1 MQRIKEKIFNL
12 PEIKQF
18 AQYANRKKNL
28 QITGITGS
36 FRAFLLEYLL
46 RQTQRP
52 VLYVAADL
60 DSAEKLRD
68 DFELVAGNEDLAFL
82 PPVEFEPFDRSEPN
96 PSVLRLRIES
106 IQKMIENDRWLAVTT
121 PQGILEMWPKTEAF
135 LDRELYLKKGMSVS
149 FERLIPQLVEM
160 GLSRV
165 EIVENV
171 GEFSVRGGI
180 VDIYIYNYDDPIRLE
195 FFGNEIDSIRFFDV
209 ISQRSLQAT
218 DEVVLLPNLE
228 RNEQQVFIDELMPPD
243 TILFFEDLAATKA
256 QIDSVAEKVAQGR
269 WEEVFE
275 NDHDEDLEPPD
286 SEPKRY
292 LPPDRFQAFVQSH
305 QVLESGLVR
314 NPSVEQLK
322 FRVLPHPQFHGR
334 MKLFLQYLQKKHSDA
349 QDHNIAI
356 QVSNEEQKERLLDI
370 FEEEGLEFYGRI
382 LFGTLH
388 NGFILPDAGLEILT
402 DHEIFHRFKRK
413 KGYKRFKSGAYLR
426 QLSGLNLY
434 DYVVHVD
441 YGIGQYLG
449 METLNYGTIKKECVK
464 IGYRDG
470 DHLYVT
476 VDRLNRV
483 QKYSSESGAPPKL
496 TKLGSAEWD
505 RVKQRT
511 KESIQKIAGELIQIY
526 AARKAQGGHRFSPDN
541 YLLKELEASFPYEE
555 TPDQLKS
562 IEEVKRDMESEQPM
576 DRLLCG
582 DVGFGKTEVAL
593 RAAFKAILDG
603 KQVAM
608 LVPTTILAFQ
618 HYETFRERFK
628 EFPVTVEMLTRFRT
642 AAQQKKILADLAEG
656 KVDLVIGTHRLLS
669 KDIRFKDLGLLIV
682 DEEQRFGVRQKE
694 LLKKMRISVDVLSMT
709 ATPIPRTLHIA
720 LMGARDLSNIDTPPS
735 NRLPVHTEIMHWND
749 RKLRNIILKEM
760 ERGGQVYFVHNRVET
775 IEGVRETL
783 SQIVPEAKIAVGH
796 GKLKESQLENVMLD
810 FMHGKYDVLLAT
822 MIIENGLDIPNVNTI
837 IINRADR
844 FGLAQLYQLRGRVG
858 RSNQQA
864 YAYLIVPPMHK
875 LSSLAQKRLRAILDF
890 TDLGSGYQV
899 ALRDLELRGAGNL
912 LGKEQSGF
920 VQSVGFEMYT
930 KILDEAVQEMKQG
943 IVPSG
948 ERKEEPVSR
957 PTDPKLDVDFDLLI
971 PASYVPY
978 ELERISIYHRLVNFT
993 SIEQTEELKEELKD
1007 RFGAFP
1013 PELELF
1019 LLAIDI
1025 KILAGRLFAERVIVN
1040 DEKIKLI
1047 FGEHAEKE
1055 DRFFSELIPR
1065 MMEQKMAPVQFLN
1078 QKTLGVE
1085 FRISGEDKMERMV
1098 FARNLLHNI
1107 VNKG

>member
-1 MQRIKEKIFNL
+1 MQRIKDSIAKI
-12 PEIKQF
+12 PELHKLIQF
-18 AQYANRKKNL
+18 IDQKKNL
-28 QITGITGS
+28 QLSGLSGS
-36 FRAFLLEYLL
+36 FRAFVLDYLL
-46 RQTQRP
+46 KHSDRP
-52 VLYVAADL
+52 LLYIASDL

-68 DFELVAGNEDLAFL
+68 DFELIHNADDLAFL
-82 PPVEFEPFDRSEPN
+82 PPLEFEPFDRSEPN
-96 PSVLRLRIES
+96 PSLLRLRIES
-106 IQKMIENDRWLAVTT
+106 TQKIIEMDQWLAVTT
-121 PQGILEMWPKTEAF
+121 SQGLLETWPKAETF
-135 LDRELYLKKGMSVS
+135 VDFQLYLKTGMTLS
-149 FERLIPQLVEM
+149 FEKLIPQLADM

-180 VDIYIYNYDDPIRLE
+180 VDVYIWNYDDPIRIE
-195 FFGNEIDSIRFFDV
+195 FFGDEIDSIRFFDV
-209 ISQRSLQAT
+209 ISQRSLSQT
-218 DEVVLLPNLE
+218 NEVVLLPNLE
-228 RNEQQVFIDELMPPD
+228 RREQQVFIDEIIP
-243 TILFFEDLAATKA
+243 TEAILIFEDLAATGA
-256 QIDSVAEKVAQGR
+256 HIETVAEKAR
-269 WEEVFE
+269 DWHPEEISE
-275 NDHDEDLEPPD
+275 EDEDIEL
-286 SEPKRY
+286 SGTEPKAY
-292 LPPDRFQAFVQSH
+292 LSPERFKSFIKKH
-305 QVLESGLVR
+305 QVLKSDLVR
-314 NPSVEQLK
+314 DAAVKHLK
-322 FRVLPHPQFHGR
+322 FHVQPHPQFHGR
-334 MKLFLQYLQKKHSDA
+334 LKLFLQYLKNRHVHDEDQA
-349 QDHNIAI
+349 VVI
-356 QVSNEEQKERLLDI
+356 QVNTEEQRERLFDI
-370 FEEEGLEFYGRI
+370 FEEEGLEFRGR
-382 LFGTLH
+382 LMLGTLH
-388 NGFILPDAGLEILT
+388 NGFVLPDLPLEILT
-402 DHEIFHRFKRK
+402 DHEIFQRFKRK

-441 YGIGQYLG
+441 YGIGRYLG
-449 METLNYGTIKKECVK
+449 METLNYGNVKKECIK

-483 QKYSSESGAPPKL
+483 QKYSSESGPPPKL
-496 TKLGSAEWD
+496 TKLGTAEWD
-505 RVKQRT
+505 RAKQKT
-511 KESIQKIAGELIQIY
+511 KESIQKIAGELIRIY
-526 AARKAQGGHRFSPDN
+526 AARKAQGGHRFSPDS

-562 IEEVKRDMESEQPM
+562 IQEVKQDMESDQPM

-603 KQVAM
+603 KQVAL

-618 HYETFRERFK
+618 HYETFRQRFE

-642 AAQQKKILADLAEG
+642 PKQQKKIIAQLAEG
-656 KVDLVIGTHRLLS
+656 KIDLIIGTHRLLS

-694 LLKKMRISVDVLSMT
+694 ELKKLRVSVDVLSMT

-735 NRLPVHTEIMHWND
+735 NRLPVHTEIIHWNE
-749 RKLRNIILKEM
+749 RKLRNIILREM

-775 IEGVRETL
+775 IEGVKEAL
-783 SQIVPEAKIAVGH
+783 EEIVPEAKIAVGH
-796 GKLKESQLENVMLD
+796 GQLREHLLEKVMLD

-822 MIIENGLDIPNVNTI
+822 MIIENGLDIPNVNTM

-858 RSNQQA
+858 RSSEQA
-864 YAYLIVPPMHK
+864 YAYLLVPPMHK
-875 LSSLAQKRLRAILDF
+875 LSSLAQKRLRAIMDF
-890 TDLGSGYQV
+890 TDLGSGYKV

-930 KILDEAVQEMKQG
+930 RILDEAVQEMRRG
-943 IVPSG
+943 VTDVG
-948 ERKEEPVSR
+948 EQKEEGPTSR

-971 PASYVPY
+971 PAAYIPY

-993 SIEQTEELKEELKD
+993 SIEQTEALKEELKD
-1007 RFGAFP
+1007 RFGTFP

-1040 DEKIKLI
+1040 ASKIKLI

-1055 DRFFSELIPR
+1055 ETFFSELIPR
-1065 MMEQKMAPVQFLN
+1065 MMNQKMAPVHFLN
-1078 QKTLGVE
+1078 QKNLGVE
-1085 FRISGEDKMERMV
+1085 FEIKGQDKKERML

-1107 VNKG
+1107 VYNR

>member
-1 MQRIKEKIFNL
+1 MQRIKDKIARL
-12 PEIKQF
+12 SELRQL
-18 AQYANRKKNL
+18 KKLTDQKNNL
-28 QITGITGS
+28 QITGLTGS
-36 FRAFLLEYLL
+36 LRAFVLQYLL
-46 RQTQRP
+46 QNSKRP
-52 VLYVAADL
+52 LLYVAADL
-60 DSAEKLRD
+60 DSAEKFRD
-68 DFELVAGNEDLAFL
+68 DFDLIHGTDDLAFL
-82 PPVEFEPFDRSEPN
+82 PPLEFEPFDRSEAN

-106 IQKMIENDRWLAVTT
+106 MQKMLERDSWLAITT
-121 PQGILEMWPKTEAF
+121 PQGLLETWPRAEDF
-135 LDRELYLKKGMSVS
+135 VDSQLYLKKGMSFS
-149 FERLIPQLVEM
+149 FEKLIPQLVKM
-160 GLSRV
+160 GLTRV

-180 VDIYIYNYDDPIRLE
+180 VDVYVWNYDDPVRLE
-195 FFGNEIDSIRFFDV
+195 FFGDQIESLRFFDV
-209 ISQRSLQAT
+209 ISQRSLKQT

-228 RNEQQVFIDELMPPD
+228 QAEQRVFIDGIIPSGTL
-243 TILFFEDLAATKA
+243 LFFEDLNMARAH
-256 QIDSVAEKVAQGR
+256 IESVAVKARNYQAEIAEEDDDDFTMLPAKDKVYLSPKQ
-269 WEEVFE
+269 FE
-275 NDHDEDLEPPD
+275 
-286 SEPKRY
+286 
-292 LPPDRFQAFVQSH
+292 AFVKTH
-305 QVLESGLVR
+305 QVLKSDLVCDT
-314 NPSVEQLK
+314 SVKHVL
-322 FRVLPHPQFHGR
+322 FRAQPHPQFHGR
-334 MKLFLQYLQKKHSDA
+334 LKLFLQYLKKKHVHDEDQA
-349 QDHNIAI
+349 IVI
-356 QVSNEEQKERLLDI
+356 QVNNEEQKERLFDI
-370 FEEEGLEFYGRI
+370 FEEEGLEFRGR
-382 LFGTLH
+382 LMLGTLH
-388 NGFILPDAGLEILT
+388 GGFVLPDIPLEILT
-402 DHEIFHRFKRK
+402 DHEIFRRFKRK
-413 KGYKRFKSGAYLR
+413 KGYRRFKSGAYLR

-449 METLNYGTIKKECVK
+449 METLNYGSVKKECIK

-483 QKYSSESGAPPKL
+483 QKYSSESGPPPRL
-496 TKLGSAEWD
+496 TKLGTSEWD
-505 RVKQRT
+505 RTKQKT
-511 KESIQKIAGELIQIY
+511 KESIQKIAGELIRIY
-526 AARKAQGGHRFSPDN
+526 AARKAQGGYRFSPDN

-562 IEEVKRDMESEQPM
+562 IREVKQDMESDQPM

-603 KQVAM
+603 KQVAL

-618 HYETFRERFK
+618 HYETFRQRFRD
-628 EFPVTVEMLTRFRT
+628 FPVTVEMLTRFRT
-642 AAQQKKILADLAEG
+642 SAQQKKIIAELAEG
-656 KVDLVIGTHRLLS
+656 KIDLIIGTHRLLS
-669 KDIRFKDLGLLIV
+669 NDIRFKDLGLLIV

-694 LLKKMRISVDVLSMT
+694 ELKKLRVSVDVLSMT

-735 NRLPVHTEIMHWND
+735 NRLPVHTEIMHWNE
-749 RKLRNIILKEM
+749 RKIRNIILREM

-775 IEGVRETL
+775 IEGVKEALTE
-783 SQIVPEAKIAVGH
+783 IVPEAKIAVGH
-796 GKLKESQLENVMLD
+796 GQLKERQLEQVMLD

-822 MIIENGLDIPNVNTI
+822 MIIENGLDIPNVNTM

-858 RSNQQA
+858 RSSEQA

-875 LSSLAQKRLRAILDF
+875 LSSLAQKRLRAIMDF
-890 TDLGSGYQV
+890 TDLGSGYKV

-930 KILDEAVQEMKQG
+930 KILDEAVQEMRRG
-943 IVPSG
+943 ITNIG
-948 ERKEEPVSR
+948 EQKEEAHVSR

-971 PASYVPY
+971 PSAYIPY

-993 SIEQTEELKEELKD
+993 SIEQTEQLKEELKD

-1025 KILAGRLFAERVIVN
+1025 KILAGRLFADRVVVN
-1040 DEKIKLI
+1040 TQKIKLF
-1047 FGEHAEKE
+1047 FGSHAEKE
-1055 DRFFSELIPR
+1055 ECFFSELIPA
-1065 MMEQKMAPVQFLN
+1065 MMNQKMAPVHFLN
-1078 QKTLGVE
+1078 QKNLAVE
-1085 FRISGEDKMERMV
+1085 FQIKGADKKERMV

-1107 VNKG
+1107 VYNR

>member
-1 MQRIKEKIFNL
+1 MQRIKETIFNL
-12 PEIKQF
+12 PELKQF
-18 AQYANRKKNL
+18 NGLLKKEKNL
-28 QITGITGS
+28 QISGLTGS

-46 RQTQRP
+46 EHARQP
-52 VLYVAADL
+52 ILYVATDL

-68 DFELVAGNEDLAFL
+68 DFELIAGSEALAFL
-82 PPVEFEPFDRSEPN
+82 PPLEFEPFDRSEAN
-96 PSVLRLRIES
+96 PSVLRLRIEAR
-106 IQKMIENDRWLAVTT
+106 QKMIEHDRWLAVTT
-121 PQGILEMWPKTEAF
+121 PQGLVELWPKAEEF
-135 LDRELYLKKGMSVS
+135 LDREVYLKKGMRVR
-149 FERLIPQLVEM
+149 FDELIRQLSEM
-160 GLSRV
+160 GLTRV

-180 VDIYIYNYDDPIRLE
+180 VDVYIYNYDDPIRLE
-195 FFGNEIDSIRFFDV
+195 FFGNEIESIRFFDV
-209 ISQRSLQAT
+209 ISQRSST
-218 DEVVLLPNLE
+218 PVDEVVLLPHLE
-228 RNEQQVFIDELMPPD
+228 HPEQQVFIDEVLPEN
-243 TILFFEDLAATKA
+243 TLLFFENLALTKEYV
-256 QIDSVAEKVAQGR
+256 QTVAQKAAQ
-269 WEEVFE
+269 WQAAEILEEDDPFE
-275 NDHDEDLEPPD
+275 TQTAA
-286 SEPKRY
+286 SERY
-292 LPPDRFQAFVQSH
+292 LPPERFEALLNLHLLFKTDFVRDPE
-305 QVLESGLVR
+305 VKEVR
-314 NPSVEQLK
+314 FPV
-322 FRVLPHPQFHGR
+322 RPHPLFHGR
-334 MKLFLQYLQKKHSDA
+334 LKLFLQYLSEKHA
-349 QDHNIAI
+349 AGQDRYVVI
-356 QVSNEEQKERLLDI
+356 QVSNREQQDRLLDI
-370 FEEEGLEFYGRI
+370 FEEERLEFNGRFQ
-382 LFGTLH
+382 FGTLH
-388 NGFILPDAGLEILT
+388 NGFVLPDVPLEVLT
-402 DHEIFHRFKRK
+402 DHEIFQRFKRK

-449 METLNYGTIKKECVK
+449 METLNYGATKKECIK
-464 IGYRDG
+464 IGYRNG

-483 QKYSSESGAPPKL
+483 QKYSSEAGAPPKL
-496 TKLGSAEWD
+496 TKLGSGEWD
-505 RVKQRT
+505 RVKQKT
-511 KESIQKIAGELIQIY
+511 KESVQKIAQELIQIY

-555 TPDQLKS
+555 TPDQVKS
-562 IEEVKRDMESEQPM
+562 IEEVKRDMESDQPM

-618 HYETFRERFK
+618 HYETFRERFE
-628 EFPVTVEMLTRFRT
+628 EFPVRVEMLTRFRT

-656 KVDLVIGTHRLLS
+656 RVDLVIGTHRLLS

-694 LLKKMRISVDVLSMT
+694 LLKKMRVSVDVLSMT

-720 LMGARDLSNIDTPPS
+720 LMGARDLSYIDTPPS
-735 NRLPVHTEIMHWND
+735 NRLPVHTEIIHWNE
-749 RKLRNIILKEM
+749 RKLRNIILREM

-775 IEGVRETL
+775 IEGVRAAL

-796 GKLKESQLENVMLD
+796 GRLRETQLEKVMLD
-810 FMHGKYDVLLAT
+810 FMHGRYDVLLAT
-822 MIIENGLDIPNVNTI
+822 MIIENGLDIPNVNTM

-875 LSSLAQKRLRAILDF
+875 ISSLAQKRLRAILDF
-890 TDLGSGYQV
+890 TDLGSGYKV

-930 KILDEAVQEMKQG
+930 KILDEAVQEMRKG
-943 IVPSG
+943 AVPSS
-948 ERKEEPVSR
+948 KTATKAEPVR

-971 PASYVPY
+971 PAEYIPY

-993 SIEQTEELKEELKD
+993 SIEQTEELKDELKD

-1013 PELELF
+1013 PELELL

-1025 KILAGRLFAERVIVN
+1025 KILAGRLLAERVIVN
-1040 DEKIKLI
+1040 DQKIKLL

-1055 DRFFSELIPR
+1055 EAFFNELIPA
-1065 MMEQKMAPVQFLN
+1065 MLEQKMAPVQFLN

-1085 FRISGEDKMERMV
+1085 FKISGKDKKERML